1 MFWKVYM
8 AHKRLLK
15 KFDLEEE
22 SIDLAINE
30 ALAGASEEDLSKLYE
45 ESIKNFTP
53 DSIIKGKVV
62 RVLNNEVLVDIGYKS
77 EGVVPIM
84 EFGDSDTLQ
93 VGDQLEVLLETIEDE
108 SGLMILSKRKADR
121 IRGWEKVIGTY
132 KEGDTVTGKAI
143 RKIKGGLLVDIGV
156 PVFLPASQVSIRRSK
171 DIAEYIDKELECK
184 IIKIDEARMNI
195 VVSRRRLVEERR
207 AQQREKILAELE
219 DGQIRSGVV
228 KNIADFG
235 AFVDLGGID
244 GLLHITDMSWGRV
257 NHPSEM
263 LKIDQEIEVMVL
275 KFDKEKGRIALGLKQ
290 KSQSPWITV
299 HEKYPVGKKVEGEV
313 VNIMPYGAFVKLEE
327 GIEGLVHISEM
338 SWTRRIN
345 HPSEVV
351 SLEDHVDVVVLDI
364 NTDKQEISLGMKQA
378 EVNPWDLVE
387 QRYPPGTI
395 IEGLVR
401 NITSYGAFVEL
412 EEGIDGLLHV
422 SDISWT
428 KKVNHPNEV
437 LKKGERVKAV
447 VLTVEPEKKR
457 IALGIK
463 QLQND
468 PWMAEIPDRFQ
479 PGDLAVGK
487 VTKITNFGVFVEL
500 EEGLEG
506 LLHISEISD
515 RKINRPEEVVKVGD
529 SVNIRILKVDS
540 MDRKI
545 GLSMIDV
552 DQNVPVEEQKKKEAT
567 AEPKK
572 ELKTPKTDME
582 VALAEAAQ
590 AIRDAENMR
599 AEKAAEKAAEQA
611 AAAERAAKKAA
622 AAEKAADDVAVE
634 AEEPQTAAAMEIETK
649 AEDANVEPEEP
660 PQQATDEAA
669 EEKSAETEPDQ
680 DTSSEEA
687 T

>member
-1 MFWKVYM
+1 M
-8 AHKRLLK
+8 AQKRLLK
-15 KFDLEEE
+15 KFDAAPEVIEGII
-22 SIDLAINE
+22 SE
-30 ALAGASEEDLSKLYE
+30 ALGDTPEETLSQLYE
-45 ESIKNFTP
+45 DSIKNFTP
-53 DSIIKGKVV
+53 DSILKGKVV

-77 EGVVPIM
+77 EGVVFIQ
-84 EFGDSDTLQ
+84 EFGNPDSIQ
-93 VGDQLEVLLETIEDE
+93 VGEELEVLLETIEDE

-121 IRGWEKVIGTY
+121 IRGWEKVIATF

-171 DIAEYIDKELECK
+171 DIAEYIDKDLECK

-207 AQQREKILAELE
+207 ALQRETILADLE
-219 DGQIRSGVV
+219 EGQIRDGVV

-257 NHPSEM
+257 SHPSDM
-263 LKIDQEIEVMVL
+263 LKIDEEIQVMVL
-275 KFDKEKGRIALGLKQ
+275 KFDKERGRIALGLKQ
-290 KSQSPWITV
+290 KSQSPWLSV
-299 HEKYPVGKKVEGEV
+299 HDKYPVGKKVVGEV

-351 SLEDHVDVVVLDI
+351 ALNDNVEVVVLDI

-378 EVNPWDLVE
+378 EANPWDQVE
-387 QRYPPGTI
+387 QRYPSGTI

-401 NITSYGAFVEL
+401 NITSYGAFIEL

-422 SDISWT
+422 SDVSWT

-447 VLTVEPEKKR
+447 VLTVEPDKKR

-463 QLQND
+463 QLQSD
-468 PWMAEIPDRFQ
+468 PWIEEIPEKFHTS
-479 PGDLAVGK
+479 DLVSGV

-500 EEGLEG
+500 EDGLEG

-515 RKINRPEEVVKVGD
+515 RKIHRPEEIVDVDNKVN
-529 SVNIRILKVDS
+529 VRILKVDTVE
-540 MDRKI
+540 RKI

-552 DQNVPVEEQKKKEAT
+552 EQPEIVAVTPPPEAAEEAAQPDAATESAT
-567 AEPKK
+567 AEP
-572 ELKTPKTDME
+572 D
-582 VALAEAAQ
+582 
-590 AIRDAENMR
+590 
-599 AEKAAEKAAEQA
+599 AAESVAAEPDA
-611 AAAERAAKKAA
+611 AESVAAEPATAEPVATETAAAEPAETVEPAPDAEPA
-622 AAEKAADDVAVE
+622 AAEPE
-634 AEEPQTAAAMEIETK
+634 AEVSAEPAEPAAGTEDVP
-649 AEDANVEPEEP
+649 AEVPAEEVTSEDKEKPEEP
-660 PQQATDEAA
+660 SGE
-669 EEKSAETEPDQ
+669 
-680 DTSSEEA
+680 
-687 T
+687 